1 MFQGVSL
8 RTVVALTVT
17 IIAALCGSVTSAG
30 VLMDYAAI
38 PAEEAQIRV
47 LGGGHF
53 DCENKPLDLSKGL
66 YCYGPAAIR
75 AAYGVDALIAAGA
88 DGHGQT
94 IVIVDAFGSPF
105 VDADL
110 QIYNTTFGL
119 PAANFQ
125 QIYMPDTP
133 AYSASNG
140 TMVGWTAEIALDVEW
155 AHAMA
160 PAASIVLVAAKSN
173 DETDLIAA
181 LNYAL
186 DHLSPNAISL
196 SFGAAEVA
204 FLSPA
209 GLESIK
215 DWNAAF
221 AKARRQRV
229 TLFAAAMDRGVDTAG
244 IGVPNVGWPAG
255 AALVTSVGG
264 TNLFFATN
272 GLADPNGS
280 YVSEQ
285 VWNDGFGAGGGGV
298 SRLTPEPNFQKSLP
312 RTIQQ
317 QLKGFRGVPDVGM
330 NAGVVGGLI
339 VAWSA
344 YRSGTFYVFG
354 GTSAGAPEWA
364 GIVADIDALLAR
376 PIGFLNTKLYAL
388 GGRGQLSSLLHDVTL
403 GDNSYRQVPGYP
415 AMAGFDLATGW
426 GTPNVGSLLSL
437 LRATPD
443 DEDADF

>member
-1 MFQGVSL
+1 VFQGVSL

-204 FLSPA
+204 F
-209 GLESIK
+209 
-215 DWNAAF
+215 F
-221 AKARRQRV
+221 
-229 TLFAAAMDRGVDTAG
+229 
-244 IGVPNVGWPAG
+244 
-255 AALVTSVGG
+255 
-264 TNLFFATN
+264 
-272 GLADPNGS
+272 
-280 YVSEQ
+280 
-285 VWNDGFGAGGGGV
+285 
-298 SRLTPEPNFQKSLP
+298 
-312 RTIQQ
+312 
-317 QLKGFRGVPDVGM
+317 
-330 NAGVVGGLI
+330 
-339 VAWSA
+339 
-344 YRSGTFYVFG
+344 
-354 GTSAGAPEWA
+354 
-364 GIVADIDALLAR
+364 
-376 PIGFLNTKLYAL
+376 
-388 GGRGQLSSLLHDVTL
+388 
-403 GDNSYRQVPGYP
+403 
-415 AMAGFDLATGW
+415 
-426 GTPNVGSLLSL
+426 
-437 LRATPD
+437 
-443 DEDADF
+443 